1 MPMRHTTFVTSIVVV
16 LTTLA
21 SAFLA
26 TAADKPWLEVR
37 SANFVVITNAG
48 EGNAREMA
56 WQCEQVR
63 VAFQLLWPW
72 GRRESGRPFV
82 VFVVRS
88 VSDLRALAPQFWEKG
103 RDGTSAV
110 AVSGADKDYFAILTG
125 LEPQEN
131 VGTNPYYYAYWGYAT
146 QMLKANYPGRLP
158 AWYQRGLADF
168 FANTLVEKKQVQ
180 IGRLITHHLQTLSD
194 GPRMSLPEILGVDWQ
209 SRWLTD
215 NDRLRVFDANAWML
229 VHYLVL
235 GENRAWLPKFNRFA
249 ELLKQAIR
257 PDAAFAQAIGDTAA
271 VARGFDAYIGRRLY
285 AYVALNTDVNVKPAS
300 FPARALTASEA
311 FALRAGFHAAMG
323 RPSEARAMLAEARKA
338 DPPSILADEVEAL
351 LLDAENKDAEALD
364 LFTRATKGGSSNFYV
379 YYRRGSLLWRP
390 GSPKETVTEAA
401 AAYTEAVRLN
411 PDFAWAQTSL
421 ARALAEV
428 EPGERAIEAA
438 RRSTTLDPG
447 VVAHRLAL
455 AQALF
460 SAGKRDEAR
469 QEAERSLALATTAE
483 DRADAQRWIDHISRG
498 PSARMTIDTGAST
511 VILAAG
517 SPEWI
522 EAATKSCD
530 AGEATACGSLASAHL
545 QGEGVPRDV
554 SRALALFEK
563 ACDLSDLRACSYA
576 AHLKLSGMQGVA
588 KDSAGAARLATKAC
602 DGDVLEGCTTLA
614 VVLMG
619 QPKRGEEDRAR
630 TLLKKSCD
638 GGEGNACDILKSL
651 SRSAR

>member
-1 MPMRHTTFVTSIVVV
+1 MPMRHTTLVTTIVVV
-16 LTTLA
+16 LATLTSA
-21 SAFLA
+21 SLA
-26 TAADKPWLEVR
+26 RAADKPWLEVR

-48 EGNAREMA
+48 EGSAREMA

-72 GRRESGRPFV
+72 ARRQSGRPFV
-82 VFVVRS
+82 VFVLRN
-88 VSDLRALAPQFWEKG
+88 VSDLRALAPEFWEKG
-103 RDGTSAV
+103 HDGTSAV
-110 AVSGADKDYFAILTG
+110 AVSGPDKDYFAILTG
-125 LEPQEN
+125 LEPQEG

-180 IGRLITHHLQTLSD
+180 IGRLINHHLQTLSD

-235 GENRAWLPKFNRFA
+235 GENRALLPKFNRFA

-257 PDAAFAQAIGDTAA
+257 PDAAFAQAMGDTAA
-271 VARGFDAYIGRRLY
+271 VARGFDMYIGRRLY
-285 AYVALNTDVNVKPAS
+285 AYVSINTDVNVKPAS
-300 FPARALTASEA
+300 FPVRALTASEA

-323 RPSEARAMLAEARKA
+323 RPSEARAMLAEARKG
-338 DPPSILADEVEAL
+338 DTPSILADEVEAL
-351 LLDAENKDAEALD
+351 LLDTEKKDAEALD
-364 LFTRATKGGSSNFYV
+364 LFTRAAKGGSSNFYV

-428 EPGERAIEAA
+428 EPGERAIEAG
-438 RRSTTLDPG
+438 RRSTALDPG

-483 DRADAQRWIDHISRG
+483 DRADAQRWIDRISRG

-530 AGEATACGSLASAHL
+530 AGEATACGALASAHL
-545 QGEGVPRDV
+545 QGEGVPKDV
-554 SRALALFEK
+554 SGALALFEK

-619 QPKRGEEDRAR
+619 QPTRGEQDRAR

-651 SRSAR
+651 PRGAR

>member
-1 MPMRHTTFVTSIVVV
+1 MPMRHTTPVAAIVVV
-16 LTTLA
+16 LATLA
-21 SAFLA
+21 SASLA
-26 TAADKPWLEVR
+26 RASDKPWLEVR

-48 EGNAREMA
+48 EGNARQMA

-72 GRRESGRPFV
+72 ARRQSGRPFV
-82 VFVVRS
+82 VFVLRN
-88 VSDLRALAPQFWEKG
+88 VSDLRALAPEFWEKG

-110 AVSGADKDYFAILTG
+110 AVSGLDKDYFAILTG
-125 LEPQEN
+125 LEPQES

-180 IGRLITHHLQTLSD
+180 IGRLITHHLKTISD

-209 SRWLTD
+209 SRLLTD

-235 GENRAWLPKFNRFA
+235 GENRALLPKFNRFA
-249 ELLKQAIR
+249 ELLKQAIP
-257 PDAAFAQAIGDTAA
+257 PDAAFAQAMGDTAA
-271 VARGFDAYIGRRLY
+271 VARGFDNYIGRRLY
-285 AYVALNTDVNVKPAS
+285 AYVSLNTDVNVKPAG
-300 FPARALTASEA
+300 FPVRALTASEA
-311 FALRAGFHAAMG
+311 SALRAGFHVAMG
-323 RPSEARAMLAEARKA
+323 RPSEARALLAEARKA
-338 DPPSILADEVEAL
+338 ETPSILADEVEAL
-351 LLDAENKDAEALD
+351 LLGAEHKDTEALD
-364 LFTRATKGGSSNFYV
+364 LFTRAAKGGSSNFYV

-390 GSPKETVTEAA
+390 GSPKETVIEAA

-428 EPGERAIEAA
+428 DPGERAIEAA
-438 RRSTTLDPG
+438 RRSTALDPG

-460 SAGKRDEAR
+460 SAGRRDEAR

-483 DRADAQRWIDHISRG
+483 DRADAQRWIDHSRG
-498 PSARMTIDTGAST
+498 PSAQATVAGGSS

-522 EAATKSCD
+522 EAATKTCD
-530 AGEATACGSLASAHL
+530 AGEAAACGALASAQL
-545 QGEGVPRDV
+545 RGEGVPRDV
-554 SRALALFEK
+554 GRALALFEK
-563 ACDLSDLRACSYA
+563 ACDLADLRACSYA

-602 DGDVLEGCTTLA
+602 DGEVLEGCTTLA
-614 VVLMG
+614 VVLMSRSARED
-619 QPKRGEEDRAR
+619 QDRAR

-638 GGEGNACDILKSL
+638 GGEVNACGILKSP
-651 SRSAR
+651 SRGAR